1 MMRYGDKR
9 SAAGGGAGSSCG
21 GGGKS
26 GVGSHEEEEEEEGAG
41 AGAAAAAAEGA
52 EAEAVVAP
60 AVVPFLAAPPPPPPP
75 REEEEYEEAGLGTV
89 GTAATACLR
98 GVGDVVCKKKK
109 RGVNFGQHRWR
120 RKKRK
125 KRFRSLLPRIR
136 LGLSRPCFAFS
147 SRPLSRKGIR
157 RLV

>member
-1 MMRYGDKR
+1 MRYGGKR

-26 GVGSHEEEEEEEGAG
+26 GVGSHEEEEEGAG

-60 AVVPFLAAPPPPPPP
+60 AVVLFLAAPPPPPPP
-75 REEEEYEEAGLGTV
+75 REEEENEEAGLGTV

-98 GVGDVVCKKKK
+98 GVGDDVCKEKSEESISVSIVGGEKKE
-109 RGVNFGQHRWR
+109 
-120 RKKRK
+120 KKG
-125 KRFRSLLPRIR
+125 FALCFPASALASPALVSLFLPA
-136 LGLSRPCFAFS
+136 LCLEKA
-147 SRPLSRKGIR
+147 
-157 RLV
+157 